1 VGGGLGVG
9 VAARRQQQ
17 GHFTAATTVAAAAAT
32 ATKNATCEIIVS
44 LVVGRPRP

>member
-17 GHFTAATTVAAAAAT
+17 GHFTAATTVAAAAT